1 MFSCWRFILCKETGG
16 DSGPPARG
24 PSEAKEEESDPRVD
38 VSDVIRLVQDQPGGT
53 PTPAGRAA
61 LHLWVPIVPLVLP
74 GGPTCFRSGG
84 TVHLGLPGRQPAGA
98 GPGWGPGLPLP
109 SCG

>member
-1 MFSCWRFILCKETGG
+1 MFGCWRFILCKETGG

-53 PTPAGRAA
+53 PTPLSRPQAGSR
-61 LHLWVPIVPLVLP
+61 
-74 GGPTCFRSGG
+74 GG
-84 TVHLGLPGRQPAGA
+84 LD
-98 GPGWGPGLPLP
+98 GWGSGQCCRLETALSPRVAGSRLCPGLRPAAGVWGMK
-109 SCG
+109 SACVRT